1 MACMGQ
7 AFDWMCATEDMSKNF
22 PQRGYGDTMYRPY
35 IPYCYEGSIPIQVNL
50 VFLQKNDGTG
60 GFQANDSEQQ
70 KLLDEVETRV
80 NEMYAMLVD

>member
-1 MACMGQ
+1 
-7 AFDWMCATEDMSKNF
+7 
-22 PQRGYGDTMYRPY
+22 MYRPY
-35 IPYCYEGSIPIQVNL
+35 TPYQYESSIPVQVNL